1 MQKIHNLLTILTLIV
16 LLIPASYAQGPKTPE
31 VPKLIVVISVDQMRP
46 DYLDRYR
53 EKFQDG
59 GFRRLV
65 QEGAVC
71 ENTRLDLHIQKTT
84 TGTATLFTGAY
95 PAIHGIVNDSW
106 YDQLRKKEVNCL
118 SDPFYITV
126 GSDSHEGEC
135 SAAKLLSPTI
145 GDILKINTRN
155 QSKVFSVALN
165 ANSAIFSAG
174 HAANGAY
181 WFDTTNGN
189 MISSSYYL
197 DIFPEWV
204 RQFNEKH
211 FADFYTQRDWTT
223 ILPLSTY
230 KESLE
235 DDYVLEKGYYDK
247 WNTFPY
253 NLKKLK
259 SRAESYKFLKTT
271 PFGNTLVKD
280 FALNLIVS
288 EKLGMDDYPDLLTVT
303 FTSMD
308 YENNSFGPASV
319 EMEDTYLRMDQEIAQ
334 IMNFLDKNFGKNNTL
349 VVLTSTC
356 SSIYPSEYLKEEFN
370 MPVGQFSPES
380 AVALLKSYLNV
391 TYGPGDYIE
400 HVSDQQL
407 YFNRELLQKNKI
419 DLNDILTKTATFIN
433 QFEGVRVA
441 LPATDF
447 IKGDFTNGQLS
458 SISNS
463 YNLKRSGDVLYQL
476 EDGWQPVYK
485 YQRTIYNDNS
495 HIPLIFHGNAVRKGN
510 IRRRTEGIDLV
521 PTLFEILHI
530 PVPDYCQGKILEE
543 VLW

>member
-118 SDPFYITV
+118 ADPFYITV

-145 GDILKINTRN
+145 GDILKISTRN

-189 MISSSYYL
+189 MISSS
-197 DIFPEWV
+197 
-204 RQFNEKH
+204 
-211 FADFYTQRDWTT
+211 
-223 ILPLSTY
+223 S
-230 KESLE
+230 ESL
-235 DDYVLEKGYYDK
+235 
-247 WNTFPY
+247 P
-253 NLKKLK
+253 
-259 SRAESYKFLKTT
+259 
-271 PFGNTLVKD
+271 
-280 FALNLIVS
+280 
-288 EKLGMDDYPDLLTVT
+288 
-303 FTSMD
+303 
-308 YENNSFGPASV
+308 
-319 EMEDTYLRMDQEIAQ
+319 
-334 IMNFLDKNFGKNNTL
+334 
-349 VVLTSTC
+349 
-356 SSIYPSEYLKEEFN
+356 
-370 MPVGQFSPES
+370 
-380 AVALLKSYLNV
+380 
-391 TYGPGDYIE
+391 
-400 HVSDQQL
+400 
-407 YFNRELLQKNKI
+407 
-419 DLNDILTKTATFIN
+419 
-433 QFEGVRVA
+433 
-441 LPATDF
+441 
-447 IKGDFTNGQLS
+447 
-458 SISNS
+458 
-463 YNLKRSGDVLYQL
+463 
-476 EDGWQPVYK
+476 
-485 YQRTIYNDNS
+485 
-495 HIPLIFHGNAVRKGN
+495 
-510 IRRRTEGIDLV
+510 
-521 PTLFEILHI
+521 
-530 PVPDYCQGKILEE
+530 
-543 VLW
+543 